1 MSKRLEESRWF
12 LATYPTLRYKETW
25 VSPKIRVLP
34 SGTFPN
40 SGLKKFRHGKS
51 IALSTKLVVV
61 VAVYYN
67 SINCNS
73 VTPLLRFAVYLL
85 YNLVDKILTDSA
97 SRGPSAAAELLV
109 YISVGTTGYSL
120 SNNPR
125 LFKAQQRW
133 AHTTDLLM
141 TMRFLLLSMTLNT
154 SNMSRS
160 IAVWNLSYCRR
171 HPCHLISTVVPLLW
185 KLAEGLFKVTG
196 SHDIYTEKWAYNRPI
211 SDMADKT
218 SY

>member
-1 MSKRLEESRWF
+1 VSKRLEESRWF

-97 SRGPSAAAELLV
+97 SRGPSATAELLV

-141 TMRFLLLSMTLNT
+141 TMRILLLSNGTNINDLEYFQYV
-154 SNMSRS
+154 S
-160 IAVWNLSYCRR
+160 IYSCLKSFLLQKA
-171 HPCHLISTVVPLLW
+171 PVPLNFDCC
-185 KLAEGLFKVTG
+185 ATPVETG
-196 SHDIYTEKWAYNRPI
+196 WRTFQGHR
-211 SDMADKT
+211 
-218 SY
+218 